1 MSLSTAELGG
11 ASTRGV
17 PTDSS
22 GDLQLFETSAAA
34 AREST
39 QPAATMTAAP
49 AANGAFSP
57 SGPPA
62 DANFSISAEAFT
74 RFLGDNGLT
83 VPDLQAS
90 EQHAANSFRSADGG
104 FSLESLTPEQRA
116 ALSDKIE
123 QRMAGGGLTW
133 EQATQAEVEQLV
145 VGRAAAHFQAQS
157 DQFTAQLGA
166 LLDQA
171 SSSIRGAFAQF
182 DPKLA
187 QDLDRG
193 VKAAN
198 FAVALI
204 DALNGK
210 GGADKEA
217 INNGLTLV
225 SSGLFGTEAAQYAR
239 VVIGLKQFGDGLKGL
254 DGKNPVGS
262 GLDAAAGVATVFS
275 TGLFGQ
281 ELARTAS
288 EAATYIGAAR
298 SAANFVARPTPASG
312 LNLLAFGTGMLFRS
326 EAGQIA
332 SNALSLAG
340 SIASASSAVPGTF
353 AASVLGPVGIAL
365 AGLTLIGS
373 VVNALKDKTLKIT
386 NKVDVSGDGANDR
399 VTFRTKKDDWYYEV
413 TNGTQTLPFQAVGY
427 RLVAETAPAGAGKL
441 VMASARGGSSYIQF
455 VGADGAVRQLNVDV
469 QPDYEG
475 GGDIPGVTLR
485 TGRANFEALQV
496 TRDSQGVLWVAP
508 PKTGQFAGLAN
519 GAAPPLVTG
528 YRLELDARYQP
539 INGAPSLEEG
549 ASSASVAL
557 SKEQYD
563 QLMARFGSG
572 QGVLMGADPRAETLR
587 PYLSGSVTFKQEKKN
602 EGFSYYRDLNGDGV
616 LDRITN
622 YVKIPKETSGD
633 DSMRFEMLDRSGRVW
648 LEYATDKNG
657 AMSTDSR
664 AARSV
669 AGGAVMK
676 LGDREIFGRFT
687 VRNYVDML
695 AGADRTRPR
704 DVGSGG
710 MGQYLPRAGQAGTS
724 LAPNGQLTA
733 GQHMVSADRR
743 FALVMQAD
751 GNAVVYQ
758 RHADTGELREAR
770 WSTGTAGSGA
780 DRIVLQGDGNLVVY
794 AGANAV
800 WNSKTRDGAA
810 LRLQDDGN
818 LVLSRSDGGVAWHA
832 HSVGAEE
839 MSLGSLIRSYGPVQP
854 QGAPPAAVATPAPP
868 PPQPP
873 AQAPPQARQAAPA
886 VQPVPPGLAVV
897 GSALGNGR
905 LGVNQAVVSPNGRY
919 VTVFQGDGNLVAYD
933 MLGGMKALWSSNTQ
947 GRGAGGFAAMQGD
960 GNLVVYD
967 AGGRAL
973 WASGT
978 EGRGVD
984 RGFNLAM
991 QDDGN
996 LVVYD
1001 SQGSKALWSTLTGRI
1016 GHAAAP
1022 PAPVA
1027 AAAPPA
1033 EPPRIESDEN
1043 GSAFIRWSPGVQ
1055 TAVRVIEDADTGQ
1068 ILVQENRFRSSGRSW
1083 TAMRGADGALTLQM

>member
-1 MSLSTAELGG
+1 MSLSASELEG
-11 ASTRGV
+11 AQARGLLA
-17 PTDSS
+17 DSS
-22 GDLQLFETSAAA
+22 GGQQLFESSAAA
-34 AREST
+34 ARE
-39 QPAATMTAAP
+39 AAP
-49 AANGAFSP
+49 PVANVTAPAVANAAFSP
-57 SGPPA
+57 AGPPA
-62 DANFSISAEAFT
+62 DANFGVSAEAFI
-74 RFLGDNGLT
+74 RFLGDNGVT
-83 VPDLQAS
+83 VPDTQAS
-90 EQHAANSFRSADGG
+90 EQHAVNSFRSADGG
-104 FSLESLTPEQRA
+104 FSLESLTLEQRA
-116 ALSDKIE
+116 ALASQIE
-123 QRMAGGGLTW
+123 NRMAGGGLTW
-133 EQATQAEVEQLV
+133 EQATQAEVELLV
-145 VGRAAAHFQAQS
+145 VGRAAAHHQAQS
-157 DQFTAQLGA
+157 EQFTAQLGA

-171 SSSIRGAFAQF
+171 SGSIKGAFAQF

-204 DALNGK
+204 DALHGK

-217 INNGLTLV
+217 VNNGLSLV
-225 SSGLFGTEAAQYAR
+225 SSGLFGQEAAQYAR

-262 GLDAAAGVATVFS
+262 GLDAAAGIATVFS

-281 ELARTAS
+281 ELAKTAS

-298 SAANFVARPTPASG
+298 SAANFVARPTSASG
-312 LNLLAFGTGMLFRS
+312 LNLLAFGAGMLFRS
-326 EAGQIA
+326 EGGQIA

-353 AASVLGPVGIAL
+353 AASVLGPVGIVL
-365 AGLTLIGS
+365 SGLTLIGS

-413 TNGTQTLPFQAVGY
+413 TNGAQTLPFQAVGY
-427 RLVAETAPAGAGKL
+427 RLVAETAPAGAGRL
-441 VMASARGGSSYIQF
+441 VMGSPRSGGSYVEY
-455 VGADGAVRQLNVDV
+455 VGADGALRRLNVDA

-475 GGDIPGVTLR
+475 GSDVPGVTLR

-496 TRDSQGVLWVAP
+496 TRDSQGTLWVAP
-508 PKTGQFAGLAN
+508 PKAGQFARVAN
-519 GAAPPLVTG
+519 PAAPPLVTG
-528 YRLELDARYQP
+528 YRLEIDARYQP

-549 ASSASVAL
+549 AKSASLAI
-557 SKEQYD
+557 SREQYD

-572 QGVLMGADPRAETLR
+572 QGVLMGSDARAEALR

-602 EGFSYYRDLNGDGV
+602 EGFSYYRDLNGDSV

-622 YVKIPKETSGD
+622 YVRIPKETNGD

-657 AMSTDSR
+657 AISTDSR

-676 LGDREIFGRFT
+676 LGDREVFGRFN

-695 AGADRTRPR
+695 AGVDKTRPR

-710 MGQYLPRAGQAGTS
+710 MGQYLSKASEIGTG
-724 LAPNGQLTA
+724 LAPNGQLTS
-733 GQHMVSADRR
+733 GQYIVSADRR
-743 FALVMQAD
+743 FALVMQGD

-770 WSTGTAGSGA
+770 WSSGTAGSGA

-800 WNSKTRDGAA
+800 WNSKTRDGSS

-818 LVLSRSDGGVAWHA
+818 LVLSRGDGAVAWHA
-832 HSVGAEE
+832 HSLGAEE
-839 MSLGSLIRSYGPVQP
+839 ASLGSLIRSYGPVQP
-854 QGAPPAAVATPAPP
+854 QGAPPAPVA
-868 PPQPP
+868 PP
-873 AQAPPQARQAAPA
+873 AQLPQAQQSAPA

-897 GSALGNGR
+897 GSALGTGR
-905 LGVNQAVVSPNGRY
+905 LGANQAVVSPNGRY

-933 MLGGMKALWSSNTQ
+933 MLGGMKALWSSGTQ

-984 RGFNLAM
+984 RGFSLAM

-1016 GHAAAP
+1016 DRAAGA

-1027 AAAPPA
+1027 AAAAPA
-1033 EPPRIESDEN
+1033 GPPRIETDEN

-1055 TAVRVIEDADTGQ
+1055 TSVRVMEDADTGQ
-1068 ILVQENRFRSSGRSW
+1068 IVVQENRFRSSGRSW
-1083 TAMRGADGALTLQM
+1083 TATRGADGAMTLQM